1 MKLMLQHDHD
11 FGVEVVDFSGDGK
24 VVAKAGAQF
33 MHDNE
38 LFYDDEYEHGTDV
51 LEATLGAILGRR
63 FSFDTADLRRAI
75 RRLVEPGGY
84 LVDEHLQFDATVTE
98 EVEA

>member
-1 MKLMLQHDHD
+1 MKLMLQYDHD
-11 FGVEVVDFSGDGK
+11 FGVEVVDFGDGK

-51 LEATLGAILGRR
+51 LEATFGALLGQRYT
-63 FSFDTADLRRAI
+63 FETADLRRAI

-84 LVDEHLQFDATVTE
+84 LVDEHLQFEATEAVTT
-98 EVEA
+98 